1 MGFMD
6 GIFGQPKIKDGL
18 SGNATVMSIPMPTD
32 NASSYRVKMQLSV
45 QLPNQNPYLIQH
57 TCFASREKYPW
68 PGTVLPV
75 TVDRE
80 DRERLRVE
88 WDEVPTS
95 DERVAESHEQM
106 VGQQTGMPVTNSPGS
121 PTVIDARNN
130 PELRAQILEA
140 LAAQGVD
147 VSQSSGNPSTASP
160 DGPDETLDQ
169 LQQLGQLR
177 DSGVLTAE
185 EFEAQKKRILNQ

>member
-6 GIFGQPKIKDGL
+6 GMFGQPKIKNGL
-18 SGNATVMSIPMPTD
+18 SGNGTVMSAPMPTD
-32 NASSYRVKMQLSV
+32 NASSYRIKMQLSV
-45 QLPNQNPYLIQH
+45 QLPGQTPYLMQH
-57 TCFASREKYPW
+57 TCFASRDKYPW

-80 DRERLRVE
+80 DRERLRIE
-88 WDEVPTS
+88 WDGVPTS
-95 DERVAESHEQM
+95 DERVAQSHEQM
-106 VGQQTGMPVTNSPGS
+106 VGQQTGMPATGSPGS
-121 PTVIDARNN
+121 PSVIDARNN

-140 LAAQGVD
+140 LGAQGVD
-147 VSQSSGNPSTASP
+147 VSQRSGNPPTTGTDAT
-160 DGPDETLDQ
+160 DDTLNQ

-177 DSGVLTAE
+177 DSGVLTDE